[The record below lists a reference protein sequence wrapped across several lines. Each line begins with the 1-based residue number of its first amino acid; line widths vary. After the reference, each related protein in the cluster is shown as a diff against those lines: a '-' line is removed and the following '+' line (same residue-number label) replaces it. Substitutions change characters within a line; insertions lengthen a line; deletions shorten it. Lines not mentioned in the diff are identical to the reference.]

1 MISAA
6 KKLRSDIIE
15 ILFKIDDVK
24 ILKSIHR
31 NIQNRNGENEAEK
44 LPFAEAVKPVRKEVA
59 LEEIMANQN

>member
-31 NIQNRNGENEAEK
+31 NIEATLK
-44 LPFAEAVKPVRKEVA
+44 TP
-59 LEEIMANQN
+59 IY